1 MESWNRDERSRYLI
15 LRETRGNFPA
25 SRAGRTISIS
35 RQSRRQS
42 SARRI
47 RFFELGT
54 AGVTFRETELTRAA
68 GAPHG
73 MKYTD
78 RAPFW
83 RCCMPSC
90 PGSERQV
97 RLSKSDLPPLSSP
110 VSEYRKFFHRADSFH
125 VRLSLS
131 LSLSLSFICALFD
144 YFNRYSKHSL
154 RRRERSWKFKVSE
167 RAGVKFGA
175 WVLSLSLSLSL
186 FLSDRF
192 VANEAIFLVL
202 RLAVL
207 FVLADSAWNFRQK
220 IEFESMPLS
229 NRTPLYGY
237 LFRRGSYARM
247 KGRQDWGFRSL
258 SLSPE
263 SMTQ

>member
-131 LSLSLSFICALFD
+131 LSRLSARSSIILIVIPNIPFD
-144 YFNRYSKHSL
+144 GENDRENSKFPSG
-154 RRRERSWKFKVSE
+154 RESNSARGS
-167 RAGVKFGA
+167 
-175 WVLSLSLSLSL
+175 SLSL
-186 FLSDRF
+186 FLSLCF
-192 VANEAIFLVL
+192 SLI
-202 RLAVL
+202 
-207 FVLADSAWNFRQK
+207 DS
-220 IEFESMPLS
+220 S
-229 NRTPLYGY
+229 RTKQSSWY
-237 LFRRGSYARM
+237 F
-247 KGRQDWGFRSL
+247 D
-258 SLSPE
+258 
-263 SMTQ
+263 